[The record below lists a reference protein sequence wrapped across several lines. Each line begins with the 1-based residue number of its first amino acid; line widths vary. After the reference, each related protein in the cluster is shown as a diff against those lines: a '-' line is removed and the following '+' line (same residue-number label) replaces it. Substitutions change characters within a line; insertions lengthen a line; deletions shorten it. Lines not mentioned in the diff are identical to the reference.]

1 MEGFQRG
8 LVHVIFVFLV
18 HTQMLFDEEISTQM
32 DPRIVCPFATSFV
45 FKKMLYGCLAK
56 MSGNKEHI
64 LNLLKEKNYTGTFV
78 EVGTWTGDF
87 AEALLKHTECKKL
100 VCVDPYIFFNDFSYR
115 DSINLKLHSDAEK
128 YYQEAKGRLE
138 LVSGADRV
146 EILRKTSMEAV
157 HHFQEE
163 SLDFVYIDANHEYK
177 YALEDILAW
186 YPKIR
191 SGGLLAGDDVFST
204 HIEDYN
210 NNNNMLITFDKD
222 SSTWGVFGVYPAV
235 LEAQRK
241 LGISFTIKGTQFYY
255 ENP

>member
-1 MEGFQRG
+1 
-8 LVHVIFVFLV
+8 
-18 HTQMLFDEEISTQM
+18 
-32 DPRIVCPFATSFV
+32 
-45 FKKMLYGCLAK
+45 
-56 MSGNKEHI
+56 MSGDKEYI
-64 LNLLKEKNYTGTFV
+64 LNLIKEKKYTGTFV

-100 VCVDPYIFFNDFSYR
+100 FCVDPYIFFNDFSYR
-115 DSINLKLHSDAEK
+115 DSMNLKLHSDADK
-128 YYQEAKGRLE
+128 RYQAAKRRLE
-138 LVSGADRV
+138 GVAGPGRV

-157 HHFQEE
+157 HNFQDE

-186 YPKIR
+186 YRKIR

-204 HIEDYN
+204 RIEDYN

-235 LEAQRK
+235 LEAQRQ
-241 LGISFTIKGTQFYY
+241 LGISFTIQGTQFYY
-255 ENP
+255 VKP